1 MGVYAEKRKEKNKTK
16 KPHASA
22 CVSLNPE
29 ACNPPL
35 TKYFFRGVWGGGEAT
50 ITAGPEKLGSQEGT
64 LTNKWESELLLFKV
78 LSNVNL
84 IFSLVPTFSNVSK
97 AVLAICPSEG
107 GQPSSPSPPG
117 PRLPAGPP

>member
-35 TKYFFRGVWGGGEAT
+35 TKYFFRGVWGGGGGNNHCWAREA
-50 ITAGPEKLGSQEGT
+50 GEPGGDS
-64 LTNKWESELLLFKV
+64 NKQMGV
-78 LSNVNL
+78 R
-84 IFSLVPTFSNVSK
+84 T
-97 AVLAICPSEG
+97 
-107 GQPSSPSPPG
+107 SPLQG
-117 PRLPAGPP
+117 A